1 MIKEMIE
8 TITKE
13 DFLKYKEIKDNG
25 IIPLYEIYNIVQA
38 TNLSSRIIMFMG
50 DNYAELLNKFTGD

>member
-1 MIKEMIE
+1 MIE

-25 IIPLYEIYNIVQA
+25 IIPLYEIHNIVQA